1 MENSRWNCV
10 YGETTLVCFSKI
22 MKINI
27 IAIGK
32 IKEMFIREAISEYC
46 KRLSKFCTLNII
58 EVDEV
63 VAKVENESNIKKV
76 LDLEGKEIL
85 SKIDDKS
92 NKKVDNLSSAY
103 IFILDIDGKELSTM
117 EFEKKIS
124 DIKLSGISEIIFVI
138 GGSYGLSDEVKK
150 RASMR
155 LSFSK
160 MTFPHQLFRVI
171 LLEQIYRAFKIENN
185 EPYHK

>member
-1 MENSRWNCV
+1 
-10 YGETTLVCFSKI
+10 
-22 MKINI
+22 MKISI
-27 IAIGK
+27 VSVGK
-32 IKEMFIREAISEYC
+32 IKESFFREAISEYS

-63 VAKVENESNIKKV
+63 VAKVENESGIKKSIE
-76 LDLEGKEIL
+76 DEGRDIIV
-85 SKIDDKS
+85 KIDSFAKNS
-92 NKKVDNLSSAY
+92 FVFA
-103 IFILDIDGKELSTM
+103 LDIDGKELSTID
-117 EFEKKIS
+117 FKNKIS
-124 DIKLSGISEIIFVI
+124 EIKLSGVSDIIFVI

-150 RASMR
+150 RANMR

-171 LLEQIYRAFKIENN
+171 LLEQIYRVFKIENN